1 MIDPATE
8 QLLLLREAA
17 AIVNPSHPPHIATIW
32 RWATAGLQGGIR
44 LESMKIGGQ
53 RFTSRE
59 AIRRFLVRLNEP
71 AAVPME
77 PNAAAIEAGRRLEE
91 MGA

>member
-8 QLLLLREAA
+8 QLFLLSEAS

-59 AIRRFLVRLNEP
+59 AIRRFLVRIN
-71 AAVPME
+71 E
-77 PNAAAIEAGRRLEE
+77 PNAVPVEPIAAAIAAGKKLEE
-91 MGA
+91 RGA

>member
-1 MIDPATE
+1 MVDPATE
-8 QLLLLREAA
+8 QLLLLTEAS
-17 AIVNPSHPPHIATIW
+17 AIINPSHPPHIATIW
-32 RWATAGLQGGIR
+32 RWATAGLKGGIR
-44 LESMKIGGQ
+44 LESIKVGGQ

-59 AIRRFLVRLNEP
+59 AIRRFLVRINEP

-77 PNAAAIEAGRRLEE
+77 PSAAAIAAGKRLEE

>member
-8 QLLLLREAA
+8 QLFLLTEAP
-17 AIVNPSHPPHIATIW
+17 AIINPSHPPHIATIW
-32 RWATAGLQGGIR
+32 RWAIGGLKGGVR
-44 LESMKIGGQ
+44 LESIKVGGQ

-59 AIRRFLVRLNEP
+59 AIRRFLVRINEP
-71 AAVPME
+71 AAMPME
-77 PNAAAIEAGRRLEE
+77 PSAAAIAAGKKLEE